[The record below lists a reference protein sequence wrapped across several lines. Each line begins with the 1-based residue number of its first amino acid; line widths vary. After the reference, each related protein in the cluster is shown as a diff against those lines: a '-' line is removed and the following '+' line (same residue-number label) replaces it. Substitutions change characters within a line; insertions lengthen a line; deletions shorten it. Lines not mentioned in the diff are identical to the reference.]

1 MSLIRSLTP
10 EEAARFAERT
20 REARD
25 RFPLREFARRVDG
38 MCHAMDGGLWLHF
51 HVWYER
57 PLAHLVSVDRALLLA
72 YGEFVGLAPER
83 LQDKPL
89 RDPRS
94 RLRVPAW
101 HWDLGGPLLPPRRGQ
116 HVNATHKQH
125 ISATNGV

>member
-1 MSLIRSLTP
+1 MSLFRPLTP
-10 EEAARFAERT
+10 DEAARFAERT

-51 HVWYER
+51 HVWYDR
-57 PLAHLVSVDRALLLA
+57 PLAHLVSVNRALLLE
-72 YGEFVGLAPER
+72 YGDFVGLAAER

-94 RLRVPAW
+94 RVRVPAW
-101 HWDLGGPLLPPRRGQ
+101 HWDLGGPLLPPRLGSGRNKTVEKHQ
-116 HVNATHKQH
+116 SV
-125 ISATNGV
+125 IERI